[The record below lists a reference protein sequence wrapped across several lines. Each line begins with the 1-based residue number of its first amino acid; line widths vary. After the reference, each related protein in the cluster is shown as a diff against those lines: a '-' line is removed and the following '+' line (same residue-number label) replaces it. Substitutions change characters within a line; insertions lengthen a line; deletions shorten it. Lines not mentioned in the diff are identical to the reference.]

1 MLKHVTADPG
11 SPPTATPDG
20 ARERSAW
27 WARLLALAPL
37 SLLYGF
43 AGLIGW
49 LTGRFFP
56 HRIHVVRENLTRAFP
71 EYDAAAL
78 RGVIHAYYANFAQ
91 VLVEVVKAVRLKPE
105 EFRRRVRITNLA
117 PVRELLEQGQSVLLV
132 AAHQCNWEWLLL
144 GLAATL
150 DYPVDAAYKP
160 LVNSWAE
167 REMKKLRT
175 RFGSRLVPAKDLLAD
190 IIKRRGVTRVVA
202 MVADQEPTTSEHKY
216 WTRFLNRDTAFYMG
230 PEEIAR
236 VTHFPVFFLALK
248 RVRRGF
254 YEVSL
259 TALTTADE
267 RPPSGTVT
275 ERYARLV
282 EAQIHASPP
291 DWPWSHKRW
300 KLKKS
305 LYAGRTRA
313 ASTG

>member
-1 MLKHVTADPG
+1 MLKRATDEPG
-11 SPPTATPDG
+11 STPTAAPDG
-20 ARERSAW
+20 APERSAW
-27 WARLLALAPL
+27 WARLVALVPL

-49 LTGRFFP
+49 LTGRLFP
-56 HRIHVVRENLTRAFP
+56 HRVHVVRENLTRAFP
-71 EYDAAAL
+71 HYDEATL
-78 RGVIHAYYANFAQ
+78 RGVIHAYYSNFAQ

-117 PVRELLEQGQSVLLV
+117 PVRELLAQGQPVLLV

-144 GLAATL
+144 ALAAEL
-150 DYPVDAAYKP
+150 EYPVDAAYKP

-175 RFGSRLVPAKDLLAD
+175 RFGSRLVPAQDLLAD
-190 IIKRRGVTRVVA
+190 IIKRRGVPRVIA

-216 WTRFLNRDTAFYMG
+216 WTRFLNRDTAFYLG

-236 VTHFPVFFLALK
+236 VTHFPVFFLGLR

-282 EAQIHASPP
+282 EAQIHDSPP

-300 KLKKS
+300 KLRKS
-305 LYAGRTRA
+305 LYSGRARA
-313 ASTG
+313 ESTG